1 MFEFGSPLFWYRLVF
16 LSELLIS
23 EGLFTFKL
31 KKRPYFALRAVLAV
45 LACYAVAFCFPIF
58 VFNSLYVSFMFLFYF
73 FMTVIALYFVYAV
86 PLRNVIFCAVA
97 AYAVQHTAYE
107 LYTLITTALNL
118 NIGDIQY
125 SESGS
130 MTFSV
135 FATAVYV
142 EGYAAVYG
150 IMYAVFG
157 TRIKFGDDLQIGRIS
172 LLVISGFI
180 VVVAIV
186 FNAILTYRIND
197 ESDPVIVCMLYFCI
211 MISCVLAVF
220 IQFFMLNRKEMQQE
234 IDTLQRLHEQEMRH
248 YMLFKE
254 NVDYINV
261 KCHDLKHQITRIAG
275 GSKIK
280 DSVISEIENA
290 IMIYDSDVKTG
301 NDVLDII
308 MTEKS
313 LQCVRNKIKFSYI
326 VDGTSL
332 SFMSDIDICALFGNA
347 LDNAI
352 EAVCRIE
359 NTEKRSIGLHVKK
372 VRGFI
377 SVCVRNSFFGNIV
390 FDGDLPKTSK
400 GDEANHGFGMKSMKS
415 VVESYGGELSV
426 VVKNGIFNL
435 NMLFPDREN
444 GGAPKANTVAADG
457 SDAEE

>member
-1 MFEFGSPLFWYRLVF
+1 MFEFASPLFWYRLVF
-16 LSELLIS
+16 LTELVIS

-31 KKRPYFALRAVLAV
+31 KKRPYFALRTVIAV

-58 VFNSLYVSFMFLFYF
+58 AYNSLYVSFMFLFYF
-73 FMTVIALYFVYAV
+73 LMTVVALHLLYAV

-107 LYTLITTALNL
+107 LYTLITTALNM

-142 EGYAAVYG
+142 EGYTAVYG
-150 IMYAVFG
+150 IMYAIFG
-157 TRIKFGDDLQIGRIS
+157 TKIKFGDDLQIGRIS
-172 LLVISGFI
+172 LLVISSFI
-180 VVVAIV
+180 VVVAIL
-186 FNAILTYRIND
+186 FNAILTYRINED
-197 ESDPVIVCMLYFCI
+197 SDPVIVCMLYGCI
-211 MISCVLAVF
+211 MISCILAVF
-220 IQFFMLNRKEMQQE
+220 IQFFMLNRKELQQE
-234 IDTLQRLHEQEMRH
+234 IDTLHRLHEQEMRH

-261 KCHDLKHQITRIAG
+261 KCHDLKHQISCLAG
-275 GSKIK
+275 GGKLK
-280 DSVISEIENA
+280 DTVISEIENS
-290 IMIYDSDVKTG
+290 IKIYDSDVKTG

-313 LQCVRNKIKFSYI
+313 LLCVRNKIKFSFI
-326 VDGTSL
+326 VDGKSL
-332 SFMSDIDICALFGNA
+332 DFISDVDICALFGNA

-359 NTEKRSIGLHVKK
+359 NTENRSIGLHVKT
-372 VRGFI
+372 VRDFV
-377 SVCVRNSFFGNIV
+377 SVCVRNSCVGDVV
-390 FDGDLPKTSK
+390 FEGGLPKTSK
-400 GDEANHGFGMKSMKS
+400 GDEVNHGYGMKSMKS

-426 VVKNGIFNL
+426 VAENGIFNL
-435 NMLFPDREN
+435 NMLFPGRGTRNDGEAA
-444 GGAPKANTVAADG
+444 APQIPC
-457 SDAEE
+457 AEV